1 MEEEGR
7 REANQWSEDATSLKE
22 NVYRARVESGSGSQ

>member
-7 REANQWSEDATSLKE
+7 REANQWSEDASSLKE
-22 NVYRARVESGSGSQ
+22 NVYITRVESRSGSQ